1 MYDVYIKHFKRNDTV
16 VDNEELMF
24 TIPSSEDFP
33 VNKPVVKSSE
43 DSADQF
49 SFSMETNSPYYDS
62 ILPKKTEIRVEYDG
76 DIIFYGTAQAP
87 STSTVFQTKNV
98 MCIGKYAYLND
109 TFYEGKQEKH
119 RGKITISDYLNRII
133 SNHNTMAPLKPF
145 ARGNISVSLPSKLDK
160 YEPTSWT
167 QSSSLL
173 NNLTSNHGGHIRAR
187 YTSGDTTY
195 IDWYK
200 YYVRDLG
207 DGNRPQVEV
216 GKNILDISSDTGL
229 DNIFTRVIP
238 VGDTDK
244 NGKSIYLD
252 GYVYT
257 DKYGETHRYSGKV
270 MPVSFIRNV
279 YTNAQLTDEF
289 RDFRDYANAETNFG
303 VIYKPMTFSDCDTQA
318 KLFSAV
324 TKWIKDSYFGLVPS
338 FAVKAIDMHIQNTEV
353 PKILLGDCVD
363 VTYRISINGNTTT
376 ETKKLVC
383 KAISYDLFNPENN
396 TYTFG
401 IPSDLLEYN
410 RNNKKSSKKPS
421 VAGSSSQRVI
431 PKGDDDNNITWRK
444 IWRMIGDQLTAPDYD
459 STEAYISFGDNGE
472 LSGTKKCYDPNE
484 VIDGNGTV
492 IGNNYKDHKDKWFTA
507 KIVGKITLP
516 GKTVKWVAFS
526 NDRGV
531 FAYVDTGEPSAVT
544 HWYLQKKGLT
554 YDGEDPGLSSFNKIA
569 EIIEKDSD
577 TNWGGTTAADSFRNN
592 KKMSGCV
599 RFFDPDKCTRAQA
612 IADPKN
618 VYTADIVGKFTLNG
632 VLRYVAISKEFG
644 IFGYNSTVKP
654 PVPAS
659 HWYMQAKGL
668 SYDNID
674 TLIKDENGEVY
685 STDDDT
691 PDGKKTVWIRTK
703 QLTGKGSQGEILVGY
718 DTTGQG
724 DNWKIKLNVPIQYTD
739 AQGNIKTA
747 DGFVSA
753 SDFNLESIPSF
764 KTKVAVIDAAFI
776 GVVYSHTI
784 QSEIAYINKI
794 NSNNITANTYVSAHY
809 GNYDIV
815 STGDVRAQDYEYHYG
830 DEGVSHLQ
838 KCYSNFYI
846 SESNGV
852 ITLTMYPA
860 DGSRGK
866 SIPFDMANTSF
877 FQDAV
882 KAAKDQGAAAIEIR
896 AVASVDPGLSPD
908 RTLNPG
914 AWVKAYGAYKDKNG
928 TTKTTSS
935 VKWIKARPI
944 SLRKVPTAIVPG
956 TTNTPV
962 GKQGYDGLDDI
973 VVAGDADLIP
983 ANIKSGVRIFNVD
996 GSYTGSGGSAS
1007 DIQLYAG
1014 GSGEIVRSTT
1024 APSGAIALSALSSTL
1039 IGAYQNLGG
1048 AGQFV
1053 KFPATIN
1060 GGTGVK
1066 YYYLDMRH

>member
-1 MYDVYIKHFKRNDTV
+1 MYDVYIKHFKRDNAI
-16 VDNEELMF
+16 VDNEELML

-33 VNKPVVKSSE
+33 VNKPIVKSSE
-43 DSADQF
+43 DAADQF

-62 ILPKKTEIRVEYDG
+62 IIPKKTEIRVEYDG

-109 TFYEGKQEKH
+109 TYYEGKQEKY

-133 SNHNTMAPLKPF
+133 SNHNTMAPSKPF
-145 ARGNISVSLPSKLDK
+145 ARGNISVSLPSKTDK
-160 YEPTSWT
+160 YEPTTWT

-173 NNLTSNHGGHIRAR
+173 NNLSSNHGGHIRAR

-216 GKNILDISSDTGL
+216 GKNILDISSETGT
-229 DNIFTRVIP
+229 DNVFTRVIP
-238 VGDTDK
+238 IGDTDK

-279 YTNAQLTDEF
+279 YTNTQLTDEF
-289 RDFRDYANAETNFG
+289 HDFRDYAGAENNFG

-338 FAVKAIDMHIQNTEV
+338 FVVKAIDMHIQNTEV

-363 VTYRISINGNTTT
+363 VTYHITVNGNTTI

-383 KAISYDLFNPENN
+383 KAVSYDLFNPENN

-569 EIIEKDSD
+569 DIIEKDSD
-577 TNWGGTTAADSFRNN
+577 TNWGGTAAADSFRNN
-592 KKMSGCV
+592 KKLSGSV

-612 IADPKN
+612 IADSKK

-644 IFGYNSTVKP
+644 IFGYNATVKP

-724 DNWKIKLNVPIQYTD
+724 DNWRIKLNVPIQYTD
-739 AQGNIKTA
+739 AQGNIKIA
-747 DGFVSA
+747 DGFISA

-764 KTKVAVIDAAFI
+764 KTKLAVVDAVIAGKVTASEI
-776 GVVYSHTI
+776 EA
-784 QSEIAYINKI
+784 EIAYIKNLKSDKI
-794 NSNNITANTYVSAHY
+794 WANTSVRSQFGGFSELRASNLYIDNAYLQNDDGGVKANLGSCFSGATASSDNGLITITFTRAHGKNPY
-809 GNYDIV
+809 PVNFNMAD
-815 STGDVRAQDYEYHYG
+815 TKFFQDEVAAAK
-830 DEGVSHLQ
+830 D
-838 KCYSNFYI
+838 
-846 SESNGV
+846 
-852 ITLTMYPA
+852 
-860 DGSRGK
+860 RGAAAVTIGAIK
-866 SIPFDMANTSF
+866 SIPPT
-877 FQDAV
+877 
-882 KAAKDQGAAAIEIR
+882 GT
-896 AVASVDPGLSPD
+896 SPD
-908 RTLNPG
+908 RKLNPG
-914 AWVKAYGAYKDKNG
+914 EWAKAGGTYTDKDG
-928 TTKTTSS
+928 HTTSISS
-935 VKWIKARPI
+935 VKWIQARNI
-944 SLRKVPTAIVPG
+944 SLRKVPAAIVPG
-956 TTNTPV
+956 KTNTPV
-962 GKQGYDGLDDI
+962 SKQDYDGLDDI

-983 ANIKSGVRIFNVD
+983 ENIKSGVWLFGVK
-996 GSYTGSGGSAS
+996 GSYSGGSVD
-1007 DIQLYAG
+1007 DIRVSAPPISQYDRPSSATEL
-1014 GSGEIVRSTT
+1014 STWRNIIKD
-1024 APSGAIALSALSSTL
+1024 AYLNQKYLVFDVWLNGNSSRKT
-1039 IGAYQNLGG
+1039 YYVNLG
-1048 AGQFV
+1048 Q
-1053 KFPATIN
+1053 
-1060 GGTGVK
+1060 
-1066 YYYLDMRH
+1066 